1 MAILVSPSNNTGWG
15 LGLKTMYGGARVLS
29 EHHPVK
35 VVSHY
40 RAQWGSKK
48 GRTKKS
54 TMVITDD
61 PVADVVNAI
70 GPGRKRRRRHRR
82 LRIRGV
88 IPSSR
93 GQRYAKRG
101 KLPRVRYHHTI
112 KIGKSKRRKRSSKVK
127 MQITDDPV
135 ADVVNAV
142 AASAARRARKSG
154 RRARHTK
161 MRITS
166 DPVADVVNAVAAAS
180 ARRAAR
186 RASANIRRQAARAA
200 VQNSR
205 RNIYLVRNADGVRV
219 PTTVRPS

>member
-15 LGLKTMYGGARVLS
+15 LGMKSMYGGAKILS

-48 GRTKKS
+48 GRARRS
-54 TMVITDD
+54 NMVITDD

-70 GPGRKRRRRHRR
+70 GPGRRRKRRGRR
-82 LRIRGV
+82 LVIRGRY
-88 IPSSR
+88 PTTR
-93 GQRYAKRG
+93 GQRYAARG

-112 KIGKSKRRKRSSKVK
+112 NFRRGRRGRRPRKTT
-127 MQITDDPV
+127 MQITNDPVADVVNAVAAASARRARRGNRRARHTRMRITADPV

-142 AASAARRARKSG
+142 AASAARRA
-154 RRARHTK
+154 
-161 MRITS
+161 
-166 DPVADVVNAVAAAS
+166 
-180 ARRAAR
+180 AR
-186 RASANIRRQAARAA
+186 RASANARRRDARAVA
-200 VQNSR
+200 QNAR

-219 PTTVRPS
+219 PSTVRPS